1 MATITAA
8 GTGSGI
14 DIENIITKLVEAE
27 SVPAQKRLS
36 LREMEIQADISAFGS
51 LKGTLTDFRK
61 ALANLSSL
69 QNLAARAATSS
80 NPDSFTVSANSSASI
95 GRSQIEIVNLA
106 SAHKMV
112 SSANF
117 SGPTAAVGA
126 GTLNIAVGSESFD
139 VTIVGGQNNTLAGI
153 RDAINNAQSNP
164 GVTASILTV
173 SDGMGGTVSKL
184 VLSADETG
192 AANAITVSVTGD
204 SDGNNTDNVG
214 LSAFL
219 NANMEQ
225 KSVAADALIRV
236 DGYDVTS
243 SSNVFE
249 NVIQGVTLTAVKAN
263 PGVTEGLN
271 VSIDKTAIKTNLATF
286 VESFNALS
294 ETLKFLTKYDPEA
307 KEAGLLTGDSTVRS
321 IENQIRRI
329 VTGAVD
335 GLTGSFNSLVS
346 LGITTQRDGTLKLDS
361 SKLEKA
367 LNSNFDDVANLLAGD
382 NGVIKKLD
390 TTINNFVKTG
400 GLISNRND
408 TFLKQLKEIDEQ
420 KERLAMRMTSLEE
433 RLRAQYSAMDSLV
446 ATLNSTGDYIARQME
461 SISQITTKKK

>member
-173 SDGMGGTVSKL
+173 SDGMGGTVPSSFCLPMKQVPPMPL
-184 VLSADETG
+184 RFRLPEIRM
-192 AANAITVSVTGD
+192 AIT
-204 SDGNNTDNVG
+204 
-214 LSAFL
+214 
-219 NANMEQ
+219 
-225 KSVAADALIRV
+225 
-236 DGYDVTS
+236 
-243 SSNVFE
+243 
-249 NVIQGVTLTAVKAN
+249 
-263 PGVTEGLN
+263 
-271 VSIDKTAIKTNLATF
+271 
-286 VESFNALS
+286 
-294 ETLKFLTKYDPEA
+294 
-307 KEAGLLTGDSTVRS
+307 
-321 IENQIRRI
+321 RI
-329 VTGAVD
+329 TWVYP
-335 GLTGSFNSLVS
+335 LF
-346 LGITTQRDGTLKLDS
+346 
-361 SKLEKA
+361 
-367 LNSNFDDVANLLAGD
+367 
-382 NGVIKKLD
+382 
-390 TTINNFVKTG
+390 
-400 GLISNRND
+400 
-408 TFLKQLKEIDEQ
+408 
-420 KERLAMRMTSLEE
+420 
-433 RLRAQYSAMDSLV
+433 
-446 ATLNSTGDYIARQME
+446 
-461 SISQITTKKK
+461 